1 MSATCYSPEF
11 KYEFD
16 CFLAG
21 NVLFSF
27 MATKPQRSS
36 ASLSPL
42 YEDGAHLLRMLI
54 AGGLRSRHGAYHDAI
69 TEIANAV
76 SAAIDC
82 GAGHAHLAEYLLY
95 RLEGLPRPADEN
107 RRLTRLRAIIGTF
120 YANLLIT
127 RAVSR

>member
-1 MSATCYSPEF
+1 MPATCYWPEF

-16 CFLAG
+16 CHLAG
-21 NVLFSF
+21 NVLFLP
-27 MATKPQRSS
+27 MANHPQRTS
-36 ASLSPL
+36 ASLSPF
-42 YEDGAHLLRMLI
+42 YEDGAHLLRLLI
-54 AGGLRSRHGAYHDAI
+54 AGGLRSRHGAYHEAI

-95 RLEGLPRPADEN
+95 RLEGLPRPTDEN

-120 YANLLIT
+120 YANLLIA
-127 RAVSR
+127 RVSRR